1 MASPPMRTKLHSLL
15 VGASCALVPMS
26 ASAQAGLS
34 LLNNFSANQGSGS
47 SAGEIVAF
55 DRFTDRLFVTSST
68 STLSGSGA
76 TTAISGGVH
85 QINIFGI
92 DSLAQKTNAGV
103 IDFSS
108 AFGSAADMRG
118 LSSVAVDPLG
128 RFGVASLIPT
138 KNATTAGK
146 IGFFNL
152 SSGAVIGFADVGYH
166 PDSITFSADGSRLV
180 VVNEGEF
187 NPNVS
192 SGGLPYVGTN
202 TGNVNAH
209 GSISHINIAGIHS
222 GNLATLPS
230 LTVNTRDF
238 SGVNLA
244 SGVSINGLRN
254 SNLAAVG
261 VSGTF
266 INNVPVFN
274 TAAPEAIEPEYA
286 SISGDKVYVS
296 LQDNNALAVFD
307 LAQDKWSEV
316 RSLGTINQTVDATDQ
331 NAAGAADNVIAINKT
346 VAGLPMPDTIGT
358 YTVAGKTYVV
368 TANEG
373 DARLDDRDV
382 SRFGDVSGNDS
393 MNSLIDTNAPS
404 NFPTTQTGLRAT
416 DQLGRLNVSRLDG
429 DTDGD
434 GKIDTP
440 TMIGTR
446 SFSIHEQ
453 TAGGLVRVYD
463 SGSFLETFI
472 AGDTGW
478 LDSRSDD
485 KGPEPEG
492 LKVVTIGDRTYLFI
506 GMERTGHIM
515 MFDVTD
521 PLNTVFID
529 SVLVAGAARPEGFDF
544 VSAADSPTGTDLLIV
559 GFEGDGTNSSTE
571 QVAIFQVAVSAI
583 PEPSAA
589 AALAGLGAI
598 GLAALRRRRRA

>member
-1 MASPPMRTKLHSLL
+1 MRTKLHSLL
-15 VGASCALVPMS
+15 VGASCALVP
-26 ASAQAGLS
+26 AYAHAQSGLT

-55 DRFTDRLFVTSST
+55 DSFTDRLFVTSSAN
-68 STLSGSGA
+68 TLSGTGA

-85 QINIFGI
+85 QINIFSL
-92 DSLAQKTNAGV
+92 DSSAQKTNAGV

-108 AFGSAADMRG
+108 AFGSSANMRG

-138 KNATTAGK
+138 NNTTTAGK

-152 SSGAVIGFADVGYH
+152 ASGAVIGFADVGFH
-166 PDSITFSADGSRLV
+166 PDSVTFSADGSRLV

-192 SGGLPYVGTN
+192 ATGLPYAGTN
-202 TGNVNAH
+202 AGNVNAP
-209 GSISHINIAGIHS
+209 GSISYLDIAGIHS
-222 GNLATLPS
+222 GNLAALPS

-238 SGVNLA
+238 SAANLA
-244 SGVSINGLRN
+244 SGVSIDGLRN
-254 SNLAAVG
+254 SNVSAVG
-261 VSGTF
+261 TSGTF

-274 TAAPEAIEPEYA
+274 TPAPEAIEPEYA
-286 SISGDKVYVS
+286 SIRGDKVYVS

-316 RSLGTINQTVDATDQ
+316 KSLGTINQTIDATDQ

-346 VAGLPMPDTIGT
+346 VAGLPMPDTIGA

-373 DARLDDRDV
+373 DARVDDRDI
-382 SRFGDVSGNDS
+382 SRFGDIAGNDS

-404 NFPTTQTGLRAT
+404 NFPTTQTGVRAS

-446 SFSIHEQ
+446 SFSIYEQ

-463 SGSFLETFI
+463 SGSLLETFI

-521 PLNTVFID
+521 PLNAVFIN
-529 SVLVAGAARPEGFDF
+529 SVLVPGAARPEGFDF

-559 GFEGDGTNSSTE
+559 GFEGDGTLSSTE
-571 QVAIFQVAVSAI
+571 QVAIFQISASAI

-589 AALAGLGAI
+589 AGLAGLGAL
-598 GLAALRRRRRA
+598 GLAALRRRRRVA